1 MMRFFS
7 VLLLFAFMIIGCSRK
22 AERNT
27 SSDKVAEVE
36 KSEVVPIINVF
47 LENSGSMDGYVE
59 GVTEFEQSI
68 YSLLS
73 DIRIS
78 KVSDSLNLFY
88 INSNIIPQG
97 SDVESF
103 INNLDSKSFRDKGGN
118 RSSSDFSDVL
128 KKVLEETSKNEV
140 SIFISDCIFS
150 PGKDSNAAEY
160 LINQQIGIKNAF
172 ASALQINSRMS
183 VVVLQLNSKF
193 KGSYYNINDEPVDF
207 DGERPFYIWF
217 MGSHKYLKNIFSKV
231 NIGKL
236 KGGSVQNIF
245 VQIPE
250 IEKLKYGLLR
260 YPKKGNFTQVD
271 YNTIED
277 AKYNAATGGFMFAV
291 GVDFSDVLLGDKYLL
306 DLDNYEVSDK
316 GYRIDVSK
324 QREGKYTHNIL
335 FSTDRKIIP
344 MSVIRVVLKNEFPK
358 WVESSND
365 DVGVDIQSK
374 DSQGKTF
381 GLKYLLG
388 GVYDAYEQDGCF
400 MKFKINVKS

>member
-324 QREGKYTHNIL
+324 QREGKYTHI
-335 FSTDRKIIP
+335 
-344 MSVIRVVLKNEFPK
+344 
-358 WVESSND
+358 
-365 DVGVDIQSK
+365 
-374 DSQGKTF
+374 
-381 GLKYLLG
+381 
-388 GVYDAYEQDGCF
+388 
-400 MKFKINVKS
+400 